1 MQNKKSKSKFTDNA
15 YNHMLEKLTREVYL
29 VKSKA
34 EDVVSD
40 IDKDKWIETSRSK
53 INLKQAINLLLDY
66 KDDYNYQSKNRIYR
80 YDGTVE
86 FGKNKF
92 GSVRKLIELEART
105 INEIYYDAKV
115 MFEHLK
121 DYKLSSVKYKRLY
134 EMMVELNQHNIL
146 LLKYKKDLQ
155 IENEKWDRLVDCG
168 YDDGDCELDTYS
180 EHEQIEM
187 QTQHSIK
194 IESIEKYITD
204 IESII
209 KNLNKQIKKLSL
221 KGIDEKDIA
230 NTFYY

>member
-1 MQNKKSKSKFTDNA
+1 
-15 YNHMLEKLTREVYL
+15 
-29 VKSKA
+29 
-34 EDVVSD
+34 
-40 IDKDKWIETSRSK
+40 
-53 INLKQAINLLLDY
+53 
-66 KDDYNYQSKNRIYR
+66 
-80 YDGTVE
+80 
-86 FGKNKF
+86 
-92 GSVRKLIELEART
+92 
-105 INEIYYDAKV
+105 

-194 IESIEKYITD
+194 IKSIEKYITD